1 MKHKLQKERKI
12 NVKQIFGAHQIYQEI
27 INFPPK
33 DVKYLGASDETK
45 KGNYYQSK
53 KVKELLGRILQIFQ
67 LPRMILVKPGK
78 YDIIH
83 SSRGIIPLQLFSNK
97 PWIIDIEYF
106 TSFVGLNRE
115 IMMNNPLAR
124 KFIKNRLESKNCK
137 KILCHCEATKKS
149 FLKYFISNKFK
160 SKLDVL
166 YPSSHIHNYQKNE
179 RKKIRFLAIL
189 SIFRQ
194 KGGMEILQAFS
205 NLQKKYPGIELW
217 IKGDAPQDVIK
228 EFSSKNIKF
237 FPYLKKIIS
246 REKLLK
252 DFYFQSDA
260 LIYTTLCDSFG
271 YSLIDGLVAGLPI
284 ITTNLFNSPEVVK
297 HNKNGIVI
305 PIPGYKPKDY
315 IQEYPLENFDAT
327 AKKIFIKDL
336 ESAMETI
343 IKNKPLREKM
353 GKESLKLIKT
363 GKYSLNERNK
373 KLRAVYDEA
382 LQK

>member
-1 MKHKLQKERKI
+1 MKQVSKKDI
-12 NVKQIFGAHQIYQEI
+12 NVRQVFGAHQIYQEI
-27 INFPPK
+27 VNFPPEG
-33 DVKYLGASDETK
+33 VNYLGISKETK

-53 KVKELLGRILQIFQ
+53 KLKEKIGKIIYSLK
-67 LPRMILVKPGK
+67 LPRMLPIKKGK
-78 YDIIH
+78 FDIIH

-97 PWIIDIEYF
+97 PWVMDIEYF
-106 TSFVGLNRE
+106 TSFMGLNRE
-115 IMMNNPLAR
+115 IMIKNKFIR

-137 KILCHCEATKKS
+137 KILCHCESTKKS
-149 FLKYFISNKFK
+149 FLKYFISEGFK
-160 SKLDVL
+160 SKIDVL
-166 YPSSHIHNYQKNE
+166 YPSSHLFNYKKKIRKN
-179 RKKIRFLAIL
+179 IRFLAVI
-189 SIFRQ
+189 SIFHQ
-194 KGGMEILQAFS
+194 KGGKEILQAFS
-205 NLQKKYPGIELW
+205 NLQKKYPEIELW
-217 IKGDAPQDVIK
+217 IKGDAPQDVIR

-284 ITTNLFNSPEVVK
+284 ITTNLFNSPDVVE

-305 PIPGYKPKDY
+305 PIPGYKPKEY
-315 IQEYPLENFDAT
+315 IQEYPLEKFDAT
-327 AKKIFIKDL
+327 AKKKFIKSL

-353 GKESLKLIKT
+353 GRNSLELIKT
-363 GKYSLNERNK
+363 GKYSLIERNK

-382 LQK
+382 LNK